1 MQIKISESK
10 TVFNVKL
17 SKLDEKVKKYVV
29 KKLKSNAYHQMLII
43 VLNGL
48 QLTYNV

>member
-29 KKLKSNAYHQMLII
+29 NAYHQMLII